1 MRREASYANLPSAG
15 NKPEAARAMQEE
27 TGDGG
32 TGMLAGLTFSG
43 LMKGKS
49 SVPIQ
54 KLNSKEKE
62 KEGRKI
68 ILSLQRL
75 GSGRMYG
82 VDLMKIM
89 LEMHN
94 LGGNQ

>member
-1 MRREASYANLPSAG
+1 MQTCHLMGTSQNLLEQCRRKLVMVALG
-15 NKPEAARAMQEE
+15 CWQRK
-27 TGDGG
+27 GG
-32 TGMLAGLTFSG
+32 FTFSG
-43 LMKGKS
+43 LMRGKS
-49 SVPIQ
+49 SGLIQ

-68 ILSLQRL
+68 LSLQSL

-82 VDLMKIM
+82 IDLMKIM
-89 LEMHN
+89 LKMHN

>member
-1 MRREASYANLPSAG
+1 MVALG
-15 NKPEAARAMQEE
+15 CWQGK
-27 TGDGG
+27 G
-32 TGMLAGLTFSG
+32 GLTFSG

-49 SVPIQ
+49 SGLIQ

-68 ILSLQRL
+68 ILSLQSL
-75 GSGRMYG
+75 ESGRIYG
-82 VDLMKIM
+82 IDLMKIM